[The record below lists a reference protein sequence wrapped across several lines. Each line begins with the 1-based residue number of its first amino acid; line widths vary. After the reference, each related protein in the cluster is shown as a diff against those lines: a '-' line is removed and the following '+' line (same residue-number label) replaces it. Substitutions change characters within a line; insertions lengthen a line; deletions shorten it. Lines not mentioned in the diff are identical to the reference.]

1 MVAVYVDVLVCIN
14 ILITYIFLVCTRVL
28 SNVPSNKW
36 GVCIGAIVGG
46 LSSLTIFLDEMNI
59 FLSVAVKLIVSALI
73 VFFSFIPNRFK
84 VFLKTYFSFFG
95 ISMLFGGAIYFIE
108 ITFRPHGVIYM
119 NGTVYFDMDIKYLVG
134 CTFLIYGI
142 FLLSDY
148 LFLRRA
154 TKNEIYK
161 VSVTFRNTQVELLGY
176 IDTGNNLTDS
186 LTGRNVFV
194 GELKALAPLFTY
206 EECLFF
212 RNMSIDNIPES
223 LVGAIHFVPCKTVC
237 ESALLPAFVPCKAGL
252 TLNKKQIKLENI
264 CIAVVDKS
272 LSDGEYNLLLN
283 KNITD

>member
-46 LSSLTIFLDEMNI
+46 LSSLAIFLDEMNI

-73 VFFSFIPNRFK
+73 VFFSFTPNRLK

-95 ISMLFGGAIYFIE
+95 ISILFGGAMYFIE

-148 LFLRRA
+148 LFMRRT

-161 VSVTFRNTQVELLGY
+161 VSITFRNTQVELLGY

-194 GELKALAPLFTY
+194 GELSSFSPLFTY
-206 EECLFF
+206 EELVFLKKGEL
-212 RNMSIDNIPES
+212 DNIPDS
-223 LVGAIHFVPCKTVC
+223 LKGKIRLVPCKTVG
-237 ESALLPAFVPCKAGL
+237 ESTLLPAFVPSKAEL
-252 TLNKKQIKLENI
+252 TFNKKQIKLENI

-283 KNITD
+283 KSIMD